1 MMASRLRVEAVL
13 FDLDGTL
20 VDTLPDIAWC
30 LNQVLLEHGCP
41 ALSAETVRG
50 YIGGGVAAMIEQ
62 VAAQSGIADALV
74 MHQRYMTLYQNNL
87 VQFSRPFNGVLAL
100 LEGCRQLQVPLA
112 IVTNKADEM
121 ARHVANALLPQ
132 DTFGTILGHRA
143 GRALKPQ
150 PEVAWEAARRLSVDP
165 QRCLFVG
172 DTEIDL
178 QTARAAGMYSAAVTW
193 GYGLTS
199 TLQAQTPNFC
209 CEQPA
214 GLLRILRQVCGT
226 AHALTEH
233 GDTVKSY

>member
-1 MMASRLRVEAVL
+1 MRASRLRVEAVL

-20 VDTLPDIAWC
+20 VDTLPDITWC

-41 ALSAETVRG
+41 AQTAQTVRG

-62 VAAQSGIADALV
+62 IATRFGIADAVAL
-74 MHQRYMTLYQNNL
+74 HQRYVALYQNNL
-87 VQFSRPFNGVLAL
+87 VQFSRPFSGVLAL
-100 LEGCRQLQVPLA
+100 LEGCRQLHVPLA
-112 IVTNKADEM
+112 IVTNKTEEM
-121 ARHVANALLPQ
+121 ARQVADALLPQ
-132 DTFGTILGHRA
+132 NTFGTILGHRA

-150 PEVAWEAARRLSVDP
+150 PDVAWEAARRLSVDP

-178 QTARAAGMYSAAVTW
+178 KTARVAGMYSAAVTW
-193 GYGLTS
+193 GYGLPPA
-199 TLQAQTPNFC
+199 LQAQAPNFC

-214 GLLRILRQVCGT
+214 GLLRILQQVCAT
-226 AHALTEH
+226 AHAFTEH

>member
-20 VDTLPDIAWC
+20 VDTLPDITWC

-41 ALSAETVRG
+41 AQTAQTVRG
-50 YIGGGVAAMIEQ
+50 YIGGGVTAMIEQ
-62 VAAQSGIADALV
+62 VAARFGIADAVAL
-74 MHQRYMTLYQNNL
+74 HQRYVALYQNNL
-87 VQFSRPFNGVLAL
+87 VQFSRPFSGVLTL
-100 LEGCRQLQVPLA
+100 LEGCRQLHVPLA
-112 IVTNKADEM
+112 IVTNKTEDM
-121 ARHVANALLPQ
+121 ARQVTDALLPQ
-132 DTFGTILGHRA
+132 NTFGTILGHRA

-150 PEVAWEAARRLSVDP
+150 PDVAWEAARQLSVDP

-178 QTARAAGMYSAAVTW
+178 KTARAAGMYSAAVTW
-193 GYGLTS
+193 GYGLTPV
-199 TLQAQTPNFC
+199 LQAQAPNFC

-214 GLLRILRQVCGT
+214 GLLRILQQVCST
-226 AHALTEH
+226 APAFTEH

>member
-1 MMASRLRVEAVL
+1 MMTSRLRVEAVL

-20 VDTLPDIAWC
+20 VDTLPDITWC

-50 YIGGGVAAMIEQ
+50 FIGGGVTAMIEQ
-62 VAAQSGIADALV
+62 IATQFDIADAPA
-74 MHQRYMTLYQNNL
+74 MHQRYVMLYQNNL
-87 VQFSRPFNGVLAL
+87 VQFSRPFSGVLAL

-112 IVTNKADEM
+112 IVTNKAEEM
-121 ARHVANALLPQ
+121 ALQVADALLPQ
-132 DTFGTILGHRA
+132 NTFGTILGHRA

-178 QTARAAGMYSAAVTW
+178 KTARAAGMYSAAVTW
-193 GYGLTS
+193 GYGLTPA
-199 TLQAQTPNFC
+199 LQAQAPNFF

-214 GLLRILRQVCGT
+214 GLLRILQQVCAS
-226 AHALTEH
+226 AHAFTEH

>member
-1 MMASRLRVEAVL
+1 MASRLRVEAVL

-20 VDTLPDIAWC
+20 VDTLPDITWC

-41 ALSAETVRG
+41 AQTAQTVRG
-50 YIGGGVAAMIEQ
+50 YIGGGVTAMIEQ
-62 VAAQSGIADALV
+62 VAERFGIADAV
-74 MHQRYMTLYQNNL
+74 AMHQRYVTLYQNNL
-87 VQFSRPFNGVLAL
+87 VQFSRPFSGVLAL

-112 IVTNKADEM
+112 IVTNKTEEM
-121 ARHVANALLPQ
+121 ALQVADALLPQ
-132 DTFGTILGHRA
+132 NTFGTILGHRA

-150 PEVAWEAARRLSVDP
+150 PDVAWEAARRLSVDP

-178 QTARAAGMYSAAVTW
+178 KTARAAGMYSAAVTW
-193 GYGLTS
+193 GYGLPPI
-199 TLQAQTPNFC
+199 LRAQAPNFC

-214 GLLRILRQVCGT
+214 GLLRILQQVCGT
-226 AHALTEH
+226 APAFTEH

>member
-20 VDTLPDIAWC
+20 VDTLPDITWC

-41 ALSAETVRG
+41 ALSAQTVRG
-50 YIGGGVAAMIEQ
+50 YIGGGVTAMIEQ
-62 VAAQSGIADALV
+62 LATQFGIADAPAL
-74 MHQRYMTLYQNNL
+74 HQRYVTLYQNNL
-87 VQFSRPFNGVLAL
+87 VQFSRPFSGVLAL

-112 IVTNKADEM
+112 IVTNKAEEM
-121 ARHVANALLPQ
+121 AQQVADALLPQ
-132 DTFGTILGHRA
+132 NTFGTILGHRA

-178 QTARAAGMYSAAVTW
+178 KTARAAGMYSAAVTW
-193 GYGLTS
+193 GYGMTP
-199 TLQAQTPNFC
+199 TLQAQAPNFC

-214 GLLRILRQVCGT
+214 GLLRILQQVCAT
-226 AHALTEH
+226 AHAFTEH

>member
-1 MMASRLRVEAVL
+1 MMASRLPVEAVL

-20 VDTLPDIAWC
+20 VDTLPDITWC

-41 ALSAETVRG
+41 AQTAQTVQG
-50 YIGGGVAAMIEQ
+50 YIGGGVTAMIEQ
-62 VAAQSGIADALV
+62 VATGFGIADAAA
-74 MHQRYMTLYQNNL
+74 MHQRYVALYQNNL
-87 VQFSRPFNGVLAL
+87 IQFSRPFSGVLAL

-121 ARHVANALLPQ
+121 ALQVADALLPRN
-132 DTFGTILGHRA
+132 TFGAILGHRA

-178 QTARAAGMYSAAVTW
+178 KTARAAGMYSAAVTW
-193 GYGLTS
+193 GYGLTPD
-199 TLQAQTPNFC
+199 LQALAPNFC

-214 GLLRILRQVCGT
+214 GLLRILQQVRAT
-226 AHALTEH
+226 AHAFTEH
-233 GDTVKSY
+233 GDTVQTY

>member
-1 MMASRLRVEAVL
+1 MASRLRVEAVL

-41 ALSAETVRG
+41 AQTAQTVRG
-50 YIGGGVAAMIEQ
+50 YIGGGVTAMIEQ
-62 VAAQSGIADALV
+62 VAARFGIADAVAL
-74 MHQRYMTLYQNNL
+74 HQRYVALYQNNL
-87 VQFSRPFNGVLAL
+87 VQFSRPFSGVLAL
-100 LEGCRQLQVPLA
+100 LEGCRQLHVPLA
-112 IVTNKADEM
+112 IVTNKTEDM
-121 ARHVANALLPQ
+121 ARQVADALLPQ
-132 DTFGTILGHRA
+132 NTFGTILGHRA

-178 QTARAAGMYSAAVTW
+178 KTARAAGMYSAAVTW
-193 GYGLTS
+193 GYGLTPA
-199 TLQAQTPNFC
+199 LQAQAPNFC

-214 GLLRILRQVCGT
+214 GLLRILQQVCGS
-226 AHALTEH
+226 AQAFTEH

>member
-20 VDTLPDIAWC
+20 VDTLPDITWC

-41 ALSAETVRG
+41 AQTAETVRG
-50 YIGGGVAAMIEQ
+50 YIGGGVTAMIEQ
-62 VAAQSGIADALV
+62 VATGFGIADGAAL
-74 MHQRYMTLYQNNL
+74 HQRYVALYQNNL
-87 VQFSRPFNGVLAL
+87 VQFSRPFSGVLAL

-112 IVTNKADEM
+112 IVTNKTEEM
-121 ARHVANALLPQ
+121 ALQVADALLPQ
-132 DTFGTILGHRA
+132 NTFGAILGQRA

-178 QTARAAGMYSAAVTW
+178 KTARAAGMYSAAVTW
-193 GYGLTS
+193 GYGMTP
-199 TLQAQTPNFC
+199 TL
-209 CEQPA
+209 
-214 GLLRILRQVCGT
+214 
-226 AHALTEH
+226 
-233 GDTVKSY
+233 

>member
-1 MMASRLRVEAVL
+1 MMAPRLRVEAVL

-20 VDTLPDIAWC
+20 VDTLPDITWC

-41 ALSAETVRG
+41 AQSAQTVRG
-50 YIGGGVAAMIEQ
+50 YVGGGVTAMIEQ
-62 VAAQSGIADALV
+62 VATRFGIADAAA
-74 MHQRYMTLYQNNL
+74 MHQHYVTLYQNNL
-87 VQFSRPFNGVLAL
+87 VQFSRPFSGVLAL

-112 IVTNKADEM
+112 IVTNKTEEM
-121 ARHVANALLPQ
+121 ALQVADALLPQ
-132 DTFGTILGHRA
+132 NAFGTILGHRT

-178 QTARAAGMYSAAVTW
+178 QTARAAGMHSAAVTW
-193 GYGLTS
+193 GYGLTPD
-199 TLQAQTPNFC
+199 LQALAPNFC

-214 GLLRILRQVCGT
+214 GLLRILQQVCAT
-226 AHALTEH
+226 AHAFTGH
-233 GDTVKSY
+233 GDAVKSY

>member
-41 ALSAETVRG
+41 AQTAQTVRG
-50 YIGGGVAAMIEQ
+50 YIGGGVTAMIEQ
-62 VAAQSGIADALV
+62 VAARFGIADAVAL
-74 MHQRYMTLYQNNL
+74 HQRYVALYQNNL
-87 VQFSRPFNGVLAL
+87 VQFSRPFSGVLAL
-100 LEGCRQLQVPLA
+100 LEGCRQLHVPLA
-112 IVTNKADEM
+112 IVTNKTEDM
-121 ARHVANALLPQ
+121 ARQVADALLPQ
-132 DTFGTILGHRA
+132 NTFGTILGHRA

-178 QTARAAGMYSAAVTW
+178 KTARAAGMYSAAVTW
-193 GYGLTS
+193 GYGLTPA
-199 TLQAQTPNFC
+199 LQAQAPNFC

-214 GLLRILRQVCGT
+214 GLLRILQQVCGS
-226 AHALTEH
+226 AQAFTEH